1 MNLNIL
7 INKNLELT
15 IVIKKEEKFIILS
28 NNLFYIKYKINN
40 NTNLFFNKNNKIL
53 NLKINYRLNDVS
65 YLNDFIKNYNFS
77 ISSFFI
83 KKIKFSGK
91 SYKIKKKKKKIIFVF
106 NKSHIEVV
114 TWKNFFLKKIKK
126 NKILIKT
133 SFLSKIDTIGDKIV
147 NIRPNNI
154 FNKRG
159 LRNSKKLIL
168 KKIGKKTS

>member
-1 MNLNIL
+1 MNLSIL
-7 INKNLELT
+7 INKNLKLT
-15 IVIKKEEKFIILS
+15 IIIKGGGKFIILS
-28 NNLFYIKYKINN
+28 NNWFYTKYKINN

-53 NLKINYRLNDVS
+53 NLKINYRLNDVD

-77 ISSFFI
+77 INSFFM

-91 SYKIKKKKKKIIFVF
+91 SYKIKKKTKKIIFVF

-114 TWKNFFLKKIKK
+114 TWRNFFLKKIKK

-133 SFLSKIDTIGDKIV
+133 SFLAKISTINDKIV

-159 LRNSKKLIL
+159 LRSSKKLIL
-168 KKIGKKTS
+168 KKVGKKTS

>member
-114 TWKNFFLKKIKK
+114 T
-126 NKILIKT
+126 
-133 SFLSKIDTIGDKIV
+133 
-147 NIRPNNI
+147 
-154 FNKRG
+154 
-159 LRNSKKLIL
+159 
-168 KKIGKKTS
+168 